1 MKLSE
6 LRPCDCCGEKIAP
19 QFYVVR
25 SSLAIFSPNAARATL
40 GLNTMFGGALAL
52 AEAMSPDPE
61 VVKLAGDHDKRLWSE
76 FFLCSKCH
84 MGDVNL
90 ALLNDKRSDATEEQ
104 SAAAD
109 GSHAEGKP

>member
-6 LRPCDCCGEKIAP
+6 LRPCDCCGKQIAP

-25 SSLAIFSPNAARATL
+25 SSLAIFSPHAARATL

-61 VVKLAGDHDKRLWSE
+61 VVKLAGDHDKSLWNE
-76 FFLCSKCH
+76 LFLCQACY
-84 MGDVNL
+84 MGDVNI
-90 ALLNDKRSDATEEQ
+90 ALLNDKRGDAEERTD
-104 SAAAD
+104 AAPMPPK
-109 GSHAEGKP
+109 EK